1 MSEQLYDALEACLE
15 AVDKGATLEK
25 CLEMYP
31 GLADE
36 LRPTLSAAYAARSL
50 TEMGVP
56 VEAMNR
62 SRTRLLGKAAL
73 MRNEKQPM
81 RAWMGLPRLAV
92 SLMLVIVLLAVSS
105 GSLFAASAKSLPGDK
120 LYPVKRAVENLRVQ
134 FAPSGVQKY
143 EAETEYQ
150 QQRIGEIKELL
161 TTGVKHSIS
170 YEGVVEKMAEASWIV
185 SGIEVRLTADTVIIG
200 QISVGMLVEVEGSTE
215 LDGYVSALE
224 IHLREYQFSG
234 VVDSIGRS
242 EWVISG
248 MRLKIIPETQIGP
261 DIGVGEAVLVLAR
274 SDNDAEWRA
283 MAILDLGTP
292 TETAMPTQPA
302 TNTVLPGTT
311 DKDLGTETP
320 EIGDDSGSGDDKS
333 TPEPEATDDS
343 NSGGGEETPEP
354 EKTDEGSGPG
364 DGEST
369 PEPEETD
376 DSSGS
381 GSGESTVEP
390 EETQEPDSTPMP
402 SETEAQDDD
411 SNPTAE
417 ETNMPEVTPT
427 PGD

>member
-1 MSEQLYDALEACLE
+1 
-15 AVDKGATLEK
+15 
-25 CLEMYP
+25 
-31 GLADE
+31 
-36 LRPTLSAAYAARSL
+36 
-50 TEMGVP
+50 
-56 VEAMNR
+56 
-62 SRTRLLGKAAL
+62 
-73 MRNEKQPM
+73 
-81 RAWMGLPRLAV
+81 
-92 SLMLVIVLLAVSS
+92 
-105 GSLFAASAKSLPGDK
+105 
-120 LYPVKRAVENLRVQ
+120 
-134 FAPSGVQKY
+134 VQKY

-150 QQRIGEIKELL
+150 QSRIGEIKELL
-161 TTGVKHSIS
+161 TMGEQHSIS
-170 YEGVVEKMAEASWIV
+170 YEGVVEKMVEASWEV
-185 SGIEVRLTADTVIIG
+185 SGIEVRLTEDTVIIG

-261 DIGVGEAVLVLAR
+261 DIGVGEVVLVLAR
-274 SDNDAEWRA
+274 SDDDAEWRA
-283 MAILDLGTP
+283 MAILDLGTL

-311 DKDLGTETP
+311 DMDLGTETP
-320 EIGDDSGSGDDKS
+320 EIGDDSGSGDDQS

-354 EKTDEGSGPG
+354 EKTSDDSDSG

-369 PEPEETD
+369 PEPEVTD

-381 GSGESTVEP
+381 GSGGSTVEP
-390 EETQEPDSTPMP
+390 EETQEPNSTPMP
-402 SETEAQDDD
+402 SETEAYDDD
-411 SNPTAE
+411 SNPTEE
-417 ETNMPEVTPT
+417 ETEMPEVTPT